1 MVVVRDLIFPI
12 LAGLAVIFMIASGGA
27 RINKAISDSVFLKK
41 CEQKQEFIL
50 DRTVVKC
57 EIVKDLR

>member
-1 MVVVRDLIFPI
+1 MRDLIFPI
-12 LAGLAVIFMIASGGA
+12 LAGIAVIFMIANMGA
-27 RINKAISDSVFLKK
+27 VIHKYIFEEKLLKR

-50 DRTVVKC
+50 GRTVLKC

>member
-12 LAGLAVIFMIASGGA
+12 LAGIAIIFMIANMGA
-27 RINKAISDSVFLKK
+27 AMHKYIFEEKLLKK

-57 EIVKDLR
+57 EIIKDLR

>member
-12 LAGLAVIFMIASGGA
+12 LAGIAVIFMIANMGA
-27 RINKAISDSVFLKK
+27 VIHKYIFEEKLLKR

-50 DRTVVKC
+50 GRTVLKC

>member
-1 MVVVRDLIFPI
+1 VRDLIFPI
-12 LAGLAVIFMIASGGA
+12 FAGVALIIMIANIGA
-27 RINKAISDSVFLKK
+27 AMHRIIFDERLLER

-50 DRTVVKC
+50 GRTVVKC